1 MIFDDF
7 EYDSGVNV
15 KIVMSDNIPHAH
27 HTFPIAQRHWA
38 LLGNHWTYGLFLP
51 VEEWF
56 PTLFE
61 FCEVWLE

>member
-1 MIFDDF
+1 
-7 EYDSGVNV
+7 
-15 KIVMSDNIPHAH
+15 MSDNIPHAH